1 MKSTDCEGKKIRC
14 RSLCIDGTKYRTTL
28 HKKYQKRGPWSK
40 HEKNKVYSFIP
51 GTILKVFVKEG
62 QCVRKGDNLLILEA
76 MKMQNLIKS
85 PVEGIVKSLNVQ
97 GGTKVPKGKLMVE
110 LGFGQSANTS

>member
-28 HKKYQKRGPWSK
+28 HRKYEKRGPWIK
-40 HEKNKVYSFIP
+40 QEKNKVYSFIP

-62 QCVRKGDNLLILEA
+62 QCVKKGDNLLILEA
-76 MKMQNLIKS
+76 MKMQNLFKS
-85 PVEGIVKSLNVQ
+85 PVEGIVKSINVRE
-97 GGTKVPKGKLMVE
+97 GVKVPKGKLMVE
-110 LGFGQSANTS
+110 LDFDQPGKPS